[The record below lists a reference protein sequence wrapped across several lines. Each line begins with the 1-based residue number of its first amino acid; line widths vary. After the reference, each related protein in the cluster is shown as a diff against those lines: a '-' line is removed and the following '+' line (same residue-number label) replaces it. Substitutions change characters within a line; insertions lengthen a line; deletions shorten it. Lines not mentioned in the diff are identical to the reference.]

1 MKVFVMVDGNAGKGD
16 KYRKVNF
23 EKWDEGWE
31 LAFGKKKKKK
41 KDKNNERNGSKNSS
55 SNKR

>member
-1 MKVFVMVDGNAGKGD
+1 MVDGNAGKGD

-31 LAFGKKKKKK
+31 LAFGKKKKKDK
-41 KDKNNERNGSKNSS
+41 KNERNGSKNSS

>member
-1 MKVFVMVDGNAGKGD
+1 MSGNHGAGKGD
-16 KYRKVNF
+16 NYRPVDQK
-23 EKWDEGWE
+23 KWDEGWE